1 MSWDS
6 IKESKKSDF
15 LKVKDGQKVR
25 LHILDEKPEHKVSHY
40 VNEKYLTCDGA
51 ACHHC
56 NEGVDKRESWKLS
69 VYNFDEKRVQTLEQ
83 GKSVFGQIDEIRD
96 TYKGEIK
103 GLDFVISRKG
113 SGPKDTKYKVIPV
126 PTEFKAEMVP
136 MKVEDVPF

>member
-1 MSWDS
+1 MVNGN
-6 IKESKKSDF
+6 IKRTAANVNG
-15 LKVKDGQKVR
+15 LK
-25 LHILDEKPEHKVSHY
+25 
-40 VNEKYLTCDGA
+40 
-51 ACHHC
+51 
-56 NEGVDKRESWKLS
+56 
-69 VYNFDEKRVQTLEQ
+69 LERISGIQ
-83 GKSVFGQIDEIRD
+83 YCFA